1 MAMTT
6 KQPLYEGND
15 IMDKLTLRH
24 NMHALLAKIDAA
36 DRHTRSLAACNR
48 LAETQEFRSAQLIMI
63 FLSMESE
70 VETSTLAIQAWSAG
84 KQIAVPRV
92 FWEQRAIEPV
102 EIQSLDFS
110 PSGKALSPRNPVHG
124 KPVSLGQI
132 DLIVVPG
139 IAFDRRG
146 YRLGRGKGFYDR
158 FLAQKDLRAL
168 RVALC
173 FQEQVLPQDLPV
185 EPHDVPMNMIVTDE
199 SVIRC

>member
-1 MAMTT
+1 
-6 KQPLYEGND
+6 
-15 IMDKLTLRH
+15 MDKVTIRH
-24 NMHALLAKIDAA
+24 NMQALLGKIDASA
-36 DRHTRSLAACNR
+36 RHTRSLAACNR
-48 LAETQEFRSAQLIMI
+48 LAQTSEFRASQLIML

-70 VETSTLAIQAWSAG
+70 VETSTLAIQAWTAG
-84 KQIAVPRV
+84 KRIAVPRV
-92 FWEQRAIEPV
+92 FWEERVIEPV

-110 PSGKALSPRNPVHG
+110 PQG
-124 KPVSLGQI
+124 KPAGPRDPVQGTLVSLGQI
-132 DLIVVPG
+132 DLVVVPG

-173 FQEQVLPQDLPV
+173 FQEQVLPQNLPI

-199 SVIRC
+199 TVIRGQVHGAGESQKGRGR